1 MLDGSLVTADALRRQ
16 LRLLKSQYAVISPD
30 RLLEWLQT
38 GRPLPIRA
46 VLLTCDDGLRNTLT
60 DMLPLLQEERLSCLF
75 FVTGASVGETPEMLW
90 YEQLYLL
97 LQKAPPGPME
107 IADPDWCDELEQD
120 GNRHTLWWSLVKRL
134 SQRDQQG
141 RSRFMQETRRRLG
154 LQEDWITEHTQESA
168 KARRFLLLTSNELL
182 QLAAQGMTIGAHT
195 LSHPFLSQA
204 STESVKREIAES
216 RSVFENVLGR
226 KIWAFAYPF
235 GSPGSLGIREVKL
248 AKAAGY
254 AAAFVN
260 VGGGFG
266 ADLPPFALPRV
277 HVTADMT
284 LGEFDAHVS
293 GFYRAFRKPP
303 TIFAARS
310 RGVMRKEGT
319 HQIADDES

>member
-1 MLDGSLVTADALRRQ
+1 VKPDGYVSSDPMLDGSLVTPGALRRQ
-16 LRLLKSQYAVISPD
+16 LRLLKSQYVVISPE

-38 GRPLPIRA
+38 GRALPTRA

-60 DMLPLLQEERLSCLF
+60 DMLPILQEENLACLF
-75 FVTGASVGETPEMLW
+75 FVTGASAEETPEMLW

-97 LQKAPPGPME
+97 LQNAPPGPIE
-107 IADPDWCDELEQD
+107 IVDPDLRDGTEQL
-120 GNRHTLWWSLVKRL
+120 GNRRALWWNLVKRL
-134 SQRDQQG
+134 SRRDQRG
-141 RSRFMQETRRRLG
+141 RSRFMQETRGRLG
-154 LQEDWITEHTQESA
+154 LREDWIKEHTQEPA
-168 KARRFLLLTSNELL
+168 KARRFLLLTSSELR

-195 LSHPFLSQA
+195 LSHPFLSQS
-204 STESVKREIAES
+204 STESVKREIAEG
-216 RSVFENVLGR
+216 RSLLENVLGR
-226 KIWAFAYPF
+226 KIWALAYPF

-277 HVTADMT
+277 HVTAEMT

-293 GFYRAFRKPP
+293 GFYRAFRKPA

-310 RGVMRKEGT
+310 NAVV
-319 HQIADDES
+319 

>member
-1 MLDGSLVTADALRRQ
+1 MLDGSLVTPGALRRQ
-16 LRLLKSQYAVISPD
+16 LRLLKSQYVVISPE

-38 GRPLPIRA
+38 GRALPTRA

-60 DMLPLLQEERLSCLF
+60 DMLPILQEENLACLF
-75 FVTGASVGETPEMLW
+75 FVTGASAEETPEMLW

-97 LQKAPPGPME
+97 LQNAPPGPIE
-107 IADPDWCDELEQD
+107 IVDPDLRDGTEQL
-120 GNRHTLWWSLVKRL
+120 GNRRALWWNLVKRL
-134 SQRDQQG
+134 SRRDQRG
-141 RSRFMQETRRRLG
+141 RSRFMQETRGRLG
-154 LQEDWITEHTQESA
+154 LREDWIKEHTQEPA
-168 KARRFLLLTSNELL
+168 KARRFLLLTSSELR

-195 LSHPFLSQA
+195 LSHPFLSQSSA
-204 STESVKREIAES
+204 ESVKREIAEG
-216 RSVFENVLGR
+216 RPVLENVLGR
-226 KIWAFAYPF
+226 KIWALAYPF

-277 HVTADMT
+277 HVTAEMT

-293 GFYRAFRKPP
+293 GFYRAFRKPA

-310 RGVMRKEGT
+310 NAVV
-319 HQIADDES
+319 